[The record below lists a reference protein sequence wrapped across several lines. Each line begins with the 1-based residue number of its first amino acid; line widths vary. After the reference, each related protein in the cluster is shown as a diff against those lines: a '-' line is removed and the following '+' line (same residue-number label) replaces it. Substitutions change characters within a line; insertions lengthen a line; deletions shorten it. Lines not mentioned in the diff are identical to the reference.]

1 VGPPAADLGDES
13 GARLARGGDRERHR
27 AEPTCGADSSSRREV
42 AAAVFSKSRLC
53 GPSDLRVKLR
63 VNEPRVNLVRI
74 CARTASVGHKMASMD
89 NREKPSETL
98 RQHAATYVDELI
110 RLAPPCGRL
119 TRYGPPSHD
128 GACVYEQGHEDLS
141 RPPLIM

>member
-1 VGPPAADLGDES
+1 MGSPAADLGDES
-13 GARLARGGDRERHR
+13 GAAREGRDPERHR
-27 AEPTCGADSSSRREV
+27 AEPICGANSSSWREV
-42 AAAVFSKSRLC
+42 TAAVLSNSRLC

-63 VNEPRVNLVRI
+63 VKKPRVNLVRI

-110 RLAPPCGRL
+110 RLAPPCGQL
-119 TRYGPPSHD
+119 TAEMRAETIALVEWAMY
-128 GACVYEQGHEDLS
+128 DLV
-141 RPPLIM
+141 RVGGQAP